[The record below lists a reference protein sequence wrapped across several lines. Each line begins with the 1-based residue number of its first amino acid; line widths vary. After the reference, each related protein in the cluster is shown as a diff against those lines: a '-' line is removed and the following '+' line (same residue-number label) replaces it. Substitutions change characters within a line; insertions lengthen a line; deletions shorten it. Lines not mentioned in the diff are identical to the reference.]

1 MCVYVE
7 HSLGEESKIH
17 CEHSRL
23 QITRRH
29 LFIWKLKFVL
39 SAFRSTCHTFT
50 SWAVS
55 WEWQCSMATTSM
67 GALLYPSTNSCW
79 VNPSPWMTWSLL
91 ILTCTTVLS
100 GSCTYKSEQRSFSFH
115 FLLWFLDHYNTSL
128 TILFPL
134 CQYMLCKGVGW
145 GGITVFTS
153 SNFDDSAPY
162 GLKPVF
168 TSVVC

>member
-1 MCVYVE
+1 MLLYIPPVREVCVYVE

-23 QITRRH
+23 QITCRH

-115 FLLWFLDHYNTSL
+115 FFVVISGSL
-128 TILFPL
+128 QHITHNFIPIMSIHVM
-134 CQYMLCKGVGW
+134 QRGGVG
-145 GGITVFTS
+145 GYNCVYF
-153 SNFDDSAPY
+153 F
-162 GLKPVF
+162 
-168 TSVVC
+168 